1 MEVHARRKSSFVS
14 IVKYFYH
21 DRFSYVYE
29 RFIFRVVYS
38 IAPVVGRFKYVT
50 ILFYIFFI
58 VYRVNSPWTLPST
71 ARTKPCSATR

>member
-1 MEVHARRKSSFVS
+1 MGETFEEDVRHRQLVLQVYQLILICYREKEREEVHARRKSSFVI

-38 IAPVVGRFKYVT
+38 IAPVVLGV
-50 ILFYIFFI
+50 
-58 VYRVNSPWTLPST
+58 
-71 ARTKPCSATR
+71 

>member
-1 MEVHARRKSSFVS
+1 VKVHARRKSSFVI

-38 IAPVVGRFKYVT
+38 IAPVVLGV
-50 ILFYIFFI
+50 
-58 VYRVNSPWTLPST
+58 
-71 ARTKPCSATR
+71 

>member
-1 MEVHARRKSSFVS
+1 VEVHARRKSSFVI

-38 IAPVVGRFKYVT
+38 IAPVVWAFNTLQFYST
-50 ILFYIFFI
+50 FSLLF
-58 VYRVNSPWTLPST
+58 TE
-71 ARTKPCSATR
+71 

>member
-1 MEVHARRKSSFVS
+1 MLEKEREEVHARRKSSFVI

-38 IAPVVGRFKYVT
+38 IAPVVLGV
-50 ILFYIFFI
+50 
-58 VYRVNSPWTLPST
+58 
-71 ARTKPCSATR
+71 